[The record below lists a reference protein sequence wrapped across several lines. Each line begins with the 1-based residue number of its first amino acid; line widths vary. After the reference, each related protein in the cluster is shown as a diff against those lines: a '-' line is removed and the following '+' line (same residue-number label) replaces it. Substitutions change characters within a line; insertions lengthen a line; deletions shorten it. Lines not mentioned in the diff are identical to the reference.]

1 MCVCVLLDRVELWLI
16 NSFAYCFD
24 LNERLGRSMS
34 LLNMLHSFT
43 IYFMYVV
50 RTQSAS
56 AEDTNPNT
64 AVIYVPGIYVRAL
77 CVDEVR
83 YRLQNM
89 V

>member
-1 MCVCVLLDRVELWLI
+1 
-16 NSFAYCFD
+16 
-24 LNERLGRSMS
+24 
-34 LLNMLHSFT
+34 
-43 IYFMYVV
+43 MYVV

-56 AEDTNPNT
+56 AEDTNPNS

-77 CVDEVR
+77 YVDEVR